1 MIIYTDIDLKKA
13 IQRKESTIH
22 VKDENIGNSFL
33 LASKIQDGHLPIM
46 ILKRLEGN
54 RVCNVSVGEGT
65 IIPVTKEMVP
75 YILMLWETIV
85 SEQIEIDVEEVI
97 GSENQSVLWELKVFN
112 KKRTFYSMKSKYS
125 FYLYKR

>member
-13 IQRKESTIH
+13 IQRKESTIFI
-22 VKDENIGNSFL
+22 KDEKIGNSLL
-33 LASKIQDGHLPIM
+33 LAGKIQDGHLPII

-75 YILMLWETIV
+75 DILMLWETLE
-85 SEQIEIDVEEVI
+85 SERIEIDIEEVVERKI
-97 GSENQSVLWELKVFN
+97 NLIYGN
-112 KKRTFYSMKSKYS
+112 
-125 FYLYKR
+125 

>member
-65 IIPVTKEMVP
+65 IIPGAKEMVL
-75 YILMLWETIV
+75 YINVM
-85 SEQIEIDVEEVI
+85 
-97 GSENQSVLWELKVFN
+97 GNH
-112 KKRTFYSMKSKYS
+112 SK
-125 FYLYKR
+125 